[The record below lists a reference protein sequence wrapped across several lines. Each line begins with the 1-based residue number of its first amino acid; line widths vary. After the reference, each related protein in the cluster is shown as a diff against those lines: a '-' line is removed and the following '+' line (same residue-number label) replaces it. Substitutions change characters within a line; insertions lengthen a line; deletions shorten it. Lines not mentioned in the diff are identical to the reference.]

1 MIVADTSAWIE
12 FLRDTGHPIAV
23 ALEEALEDQEVA
35 VTEVVV
41 MELLAG
47 ARSPNHLRELRSRI
61 LALPMLKLNGL
72 ADYEEAAL
80 IYRTCRQSGET
91 IRAMTDCLITVAALN
106 AGASILHADSDFRAM
121 ERHTELHIHPASD

>member
-12 FLRDTGHPIAV
+12 FLRDTGHPIVA
-23 ALEEALEDQEVA
+23 ALEKALQDQEVA

-47 ARSPNHLRELRSRI
+47 ARSPRHLRELRSRI

-91 IRAMTDCLITVAALN
+91 IRAMTDCLIAVAALN

-121 ERHTELHIHPASD
+121 ARHTELQIHPESD